1 MEKHIVSREYTPNGY
16 QGRNGLHYRAV
27 WSASNVPVARQAVM
41 VSALLV
47 QLAQSHLRTEHR
59 AMRAPQA

>member
-1 MEKHIVSREYTPNGY
+1 MLQDMRGSGVFVIGAPVVIVQTRTNIGVSSV
-16 QGRNGLHYRAV
+16 LVAWRAM
-27 WSASNVPVARQAVM
+27 M

-47 QLAQSHLRTEHR
+47 QSAQSHLRTEHR